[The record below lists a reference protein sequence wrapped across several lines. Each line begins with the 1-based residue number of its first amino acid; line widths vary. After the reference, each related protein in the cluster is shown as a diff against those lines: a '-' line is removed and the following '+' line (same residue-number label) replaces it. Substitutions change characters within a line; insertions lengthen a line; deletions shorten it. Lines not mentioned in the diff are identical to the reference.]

1 MEYTFNS
8 TDPDQYNEII
18 CPINYTG
25 ASIQI
30 RWYVSFVNGKSN
42 IILLDEEDYFTLD
55 NGESGEKHNV
65 QKTYTNLENIGNKL
79 SEIFNPA
86 NIGVQIDNAQRIL
99 LFSDE
104 NFKIIDMSE
113 RLKYATGFHYL
124 NEVDLA
130 AHQGTIEI
138 INDDNETETVDRYI
152 IKSKASYFDYLTPI
166 WYVVSNLGSPNQV
179 SSMREKYKNFYP
191 AVSVKIVNTFA
202 DGQALSIS
210 NGDYQT
216 ISRASALNN
225 LKVNIVDANLLPIKF
240 LSPVY
245 ITICLEEV
253 PLDDSVQEALQERPP
268 NKDYIMQL
276 KQKIEENNDKIFK
289 LMSKLERGIS
299 AEPEYTP
306 MEEKKQENQ
315 PKPLSTLIIDEPAF
329 ITVDEQ
335 NGALEQ
341 TPIVYNSVDVNKDD
355 DRTEEKEDGVEQEQ
369 EKHIEEEPQ
378 KVEEEQGGH

>member
-42 IILLDEEDYFTLD
+42 IVLLDEEDYFTLTGD
-55 NGESGEKHNV
+55 VKYNV
-65 QKTYTNLENIGNKL
+65 QKTYTNLENIGSKL
-79 SEIFNPA
+79 SEIFTQADISVQVDHA
-86 NIGVQIDNAQRIL
+86 NRIIL
-99 LFSDE
+99 YADTSFT
-104 NFKIIDMSE
+104 IIDMSE

-124 NEVDLA
+124 NKVNLTS
-130 AHQGTIEI
+130 HQETITVL
-138 INDDNETETVDRYI
+138 NDENEYI
-152 IKSKASYFDYLTPI
+152 TATKYVVRSKASYFEYLTPI
-166 WYVVSNLGSPNQV
+166 WYIISNLGSPNQV
-179 SSMREKYKNFYP
+179 SSLRDKYKNFYP

-216 ISRASALNN
+216 VSRASALNN
-225 LKVNIVDANLLPIKF
+225 LKAYIVDANLLPIKF

-245 ITICLEEV
+245 ITVCLEEV
-253 PLDDSVQEALQERPP
+253 PLDESVAEALQERPP
-268 NKDYIMQL
+268 NKEYIMQL
-276 KQKIEENNDKIFK
+276 KQKLEENNNKIAK

-299 AEPEYTP
+299 AEPELEP
-306 MEEKKQENQ
+306 IEEKIQENQ
-315 PKPLSTLIIDEPAF
+315 PRPLSTLVIDNPSF

-335 NGALEQ
+335 NGVLEQ
-341 TPIVYNSVDVNKDD
+341 TPVVYNDVDINKDD
-355 DRTEEKEDGVEQEQ
+355 NRTEEKEAGQEKEQ
-369 EKHIEEEPQ
+369 EKQIEEQPQ
-378 KVEEEQGGH
+378 KVAEEQEGH